1 MCNNVLYAWTII
13 FVEHYG
19 VKHNVL
25 NEQTSVISYMY
36 IYMQVFFY
44 IYLLTFSV
52 IDLLKIK
59 NQYVDLYC
67 IHDITLISTILIKI
81 DVGFLKYTGACIP
94 SISKVNYTVAYNGCR
109 YRVRFINTLS
119 CFEHNSRKGHWLV

>member
-1 MCNNVLYAWTII
+1 MYYTHERLYLLNTMVSSIMFFTSKLPLSITCTYTCKLSFII
-13 FVEHYG
+13 
-19 VKHNVL
+19 
-25 NEQTSVISYMY
+25 Y
-36 IYMQVFFY
+36 I

-52 IDLLKIK
+52 IDLLKIKK

-67 IHDITLISTILIKI
+67 IHDITLITTILIKI
-81 DVGFLKYTGACIP
+81 DVGFLKYTGACKP

-119 CFEHNSRKGHWLV
+119 CFEHNSRKGH

>member
-13 FVEHYG
+13 FVENYG

-25 NEQTSVISYMY
+25 HEQTSVISYMY

>member
-1 MCNNVLYAWTII
+1 
-13 FVEHYG
+13 
-19 VKHNVL
+19 
-25 NEQTSVISYMY
+25 MY

-119 CFEHNSRKGHWLV
+119 CFEHNSRKGH